1 MQSLV
6 GENTA
11 PREQASPLRLP
22 EERPAGKAEARRGG
36 AMAAGDAGKLAASAA
51 ASGLDPLT
59 VSCARRPA
67 GCDSCNAGEGV
78 PAHAP
83 SQGPLH

>member
-1 MQSLV
+1 
-6 GENTA
+6 
-11 PREQASPLRLP
+11 
-22 EERPAGKAEARRGG
+22 
-36 AMAAGDAGKLAASAA
+36 MAAGDAGKLAASAA
-51 ASGLDPLT
+51 ASGLDPREAPLPLT

-83 SQGPLH
+83 SQGRRWGPSIEELVRKTKAQKPETAPLCS